1 MISDSEI
8 IFLMSSLGLF
18 LSGIFIIGIWFYMVF
33 LECQKLSDVWG
44 DH

>member
-33 LECQKLSDVWG
+33 FRMSEIVRCLG
-44 DH
+44 